1 LCDLKNAPTIAQR
14 AKNSP
19 NLFTLPSKFF
29 RTHPSGKR
37 AFNSS
42 KCVASQTLTSNP
54 SVKLA
59 INKHRNQTFSKINK
73 HRDQTFSKINKHRDQ
88 TFSKINKHSD
98 QTFIKTTKFTSGTK
112 DPGSNPA
119 VV

>member
-37 AFNSS
+37 AFNLS

-59 INKHRNQTFSKINK
+59 INK